1 MSTKAQ
7 EHEKNTSSWYESP
20 IVQFQTLEPFVVY
33 KLECLVTFTLLKKG
47 KNKTEKNYIARI
59 SRKNEKKEICDKK
72 QIWLTEKNA
81 EEILEDHH
89 IYFANQFDGYKNNL
103 AIISILSI
111 PIEFEKTF
119 GHEKHEIEVA

>member
-47 KNKTEKNYIARI
+47 KNKTEKNYIAHI
-59 SRKNEKKEICDKK
+59 FRKNEKKR
-72 QIWLTEKNA
+72 
-81 EEILEDHH
+81 
-89 IYFANQFDGYKNNL
+89 NL
-103 AIISILSI
+103 
-111 PIEFEKTF
+111 
-119 GHEKHEIEVA
+119 